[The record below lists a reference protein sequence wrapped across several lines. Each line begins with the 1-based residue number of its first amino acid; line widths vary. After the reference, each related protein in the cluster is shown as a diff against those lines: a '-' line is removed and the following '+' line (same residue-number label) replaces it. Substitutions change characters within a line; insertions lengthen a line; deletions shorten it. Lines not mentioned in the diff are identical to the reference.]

1 MSSWYAVERT
11 SYSTLLFIF
20 IWGMD
25 AWNRTA
31 RIGEPSSMN
40 MTFSCSKST
49 IVWYNSVFASKTI
62 EILHISANLSDRN
75 FLNPSRAY
83 LYLFLFFFLSN
94 IGFYHRIKF
103 IITLLSLRSEIFYLF
118 FFFHAVEF
126 IGSRISCYLQ
136 LVQLGWLW
144 LQLEEC
150 CLGKLSGILC
160 PCWSWTHIEKSLL
173 LQGVLGV
180 LWLLGVHLIPVT
192 LVIR

>member
-1 MSSWYAVERT
+1 MPCWYAVERT
-11 SYSTLLFIF
+11 SYSTLLFIY
-20 IWGMD
+20 IWGMA

-31 RIGEPSSMN
+31 RIGEPPSMN
-40 MTFSCSKST
+40 MTFSCSKSKLAKRLKFCIYQQICLT
-49 IVWYNSVFASKTI
+49 AIFWTLTVRICSS
-62 EILHISANLSDRN
+62 SC
-75 FLNPSRAY
+75 
-83 LYLFLFFFLSN
+83 FFFFFSN
-94 IGFYHRIKF
+94 IGFYHWIKF
-103 IITLLSLRSEIFYLF
+103 IITLLSLRSEIFYL

-180 LWLLGVHLIPVT
+180 LWLLGIHLIPVT